1 MVPRRLHGNVTFVTA
16 QIQRLSHRKLRKNR
30 SEQAM
35 TKIVEVA
42 LESIACTNNGFGGT
56 VQISGNTLRFYVSK
70 QSS

>member
-1 MVPRRLHGNVTFVTA
+1 
-16 QIQRLSHRKLRKNR
+16 
-30 SEQAM
+30 M